1 MKAENRTL
9 LNRFR
14 HDPRDISGDRRRMIR
29 NGLAVAVVFAISI
42 SSALLAVEAQQ
53 AGKVYRVGYISPGS
67 SSDPLRLRRF
77 EAFRE
82 GLRELGYVEGRN
94 IVIEPR
100 WAEGQ
105 YALYPALAADLV
117 RLKAAVIVAVSGA
130 ATKAAKQVTG
140 TIPIVM
146 SAVIDPVGSGLVPS
160 LARPGGNLTGTS
172 IMANDLIGKQF
183 ELLREVVPKVSRMA
197 LLENPANPSHAAA
210 ISHAKVAARSLGVQL
225 QLLEARDPQAIDRAF
240 TAMTTEQAG
249 ALVVLPDPIFGD
261 QMRQIA
267 ELAVQRRLPAIY
279 GVSEYA
285 EHGGLMAYS
294 TNLLDLERRAA
305 TFVDKILKGAKPGD
319 LPIEQPTKF
328 ELVIN
333 LKTAKALGFTIPQ
346 SLLLRADKVIE

>member
-1 MKAENRTL
+1 V
-9 LNRFR
+9 
-14 HDPRDISGDRRRMIR
+14 SQIR
-29 NGLAVAVVFAISI
+29 IAGFGLRIGATAIFSVALALSI
-42 SSALLAVEAQQ
+42 AAAPLAAQAQQ

-77 EAFRE
+77 EAFRQ

-94 IVIEPR
+94 IVLEPR

-105 YALYPALAADLV
+105 YARYPALTADLV
-117 RLKAAVIVAVSGA
+117 RLKAGVIVAVGGA
-130 ATKAAKQVTG
+130 ATKAAKQVTE

-172 IMANDLIGKQF
+172 IMATDLIGKQF
-183 ELLREVVPKVSRMA
+183 ELLREVVPEVSRMA
-197 LLENPANPSHAAA
+197 LLGNPANPSHAAA
-210 ISHAKVAARSLGVQL
+210 ISHAKAAARSLGVQL

-240 TAMTTEQAG
+240 AAMTREQAG

-294 TNLLDLERRAA
+294 TNLWDLERRAA

-319 LPIEQPTKF
+319 LPIEQPTEF

-333 LKTAKALGFTIPQ
+333 LKTAKALGLTIPQ

>member
-1 MKAENRTL
+1 
-9 LNRFR
+9 
-14 HDPRDISGDRRRMIR
+14 MIR

-42 SSALLAVEAQQ
+42 PSALLAVEAQPV
-53 AGKVYRVGYISPGS
+53 GKVYRVGYISPGS
-67 SSDPLRLRRF
+67 SSDPMRLRRF
-77 EAFRE
+77 EAFRQE
-82 GLRELGYVEGRN
+82 LRELGYVEGRN
-94 IVIEPR
+94 IVLEPR
-100 WAEGQ
+100 WAEDQ
-105 YALYPALAADLV
+105 YARYPALAADLV
-117 RLKAAVIVAVSGA
+117 RLKADVIVAVSGA

-146 SAVIDPVGSGLVPS
+146 SVVIDPVGSGLVPS

-172 IMANDLIGKQF
+172 IMATDLIGKQF

-197 LLENPANPSHAAA
+197 LLGNPANPSHAAA
-210 ISHAKVAARSLGVQL
+210 ISHAKAAARSLGVQL

-240 TAMTTEQAG
+240 AAMTTEQAG

-294 TNLLDLERRAA
+294 TNLLDLERHAA

-333 LKTAKALGFTIPQ
+333 LKTAKSLGLTIPH